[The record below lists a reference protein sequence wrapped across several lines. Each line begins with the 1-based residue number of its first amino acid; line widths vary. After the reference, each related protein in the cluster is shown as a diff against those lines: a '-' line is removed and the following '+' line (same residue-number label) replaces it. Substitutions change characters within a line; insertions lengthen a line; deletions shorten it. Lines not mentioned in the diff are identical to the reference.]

1 MKLIATE
8 MSAGASVY
16 AAHGIGFTL
25 EEKLEEVKFSEVDD
39 ELTVEYPSSVYLTA
53 KASDEG
59 LDSAFRLTASYTQ
72 VVIEIIEE
80 TTTETTAVE
89 ADSTAIEDVI
99 KPITEIIQLREVE
112 RKTEIID
119 EPAVEGGNKD
129 SSTFALI
136 LLFILVV
143 IAAITIVFII
153 VYNKKNGS
161 SLCCRRKIKIV

>member
-80 TTTETTAVE
+80 TAL
-89 ADSTAIEDVI
+89 ALWKPGFNSYRQIEV
-99 KPITEIIQLREVE
+99 LWGCFE
-112 RKTEIID
+112 R
-119 EPAVEGGNKD
+119 VGHHR
-129 SSTFALI
+129 S
-136 LLFILVV
+136 
-143 IAAITIVFII
+143 
-153 VYNKKNGS
+153 
-161 SLCCRRKIKIV
+161 